1 MRVIGRLLVALA
13 IAFPL
18 IVVVAGVA
26 DGATGPLIV
35 DCATWKDAVVISPGV
50 GNTPANQTATAHGKV
65 LSCNKS
71 AGAVFSASLS
81 MTQATCANL
90 AMSGSA
96 TFDWV
101 DGGHS
106 TISLVL
112 QPQPL
117 EPNKARVS
125 GEVTSGRFQGLFVR
139 SELRFSQVFKGTG
152 AHCSP
157 TNLLRRIEF
166 INSRSFQL
174 LTPKTTTT
182 TQPPGT
188 LPSTTHG
195 TTPRTPPTTVP
206 VTNFGGPTTAPPPA
220 TVVFQGPPNNGG
232 GVVAQPFP
240 RGTLAF
246 TGSGSGLAATVGFE
260 ALLIGAALACLDP
273 ERRRRRWAQLAYRR
287 GPKSF
292 LQVTL
297 PPMR

>member
-26 DGATGPLIV
+26 NGATGPLIV

-65 LSCNKS
+65 LACNKS
-71 AGAVFSASLS
+71 AGALFSASLS
-81 MTQATCANL
+81 MPQATCANL

-96 TFDWV
+96 NFDWV

-106 TISLVL
+106 TMSLVL
-112 QPQPL
+112 QPQAL

-125 GEVTSGRFQGLFVR
+125 GLVTSGRFQGLGVR
-139 SELRFSQVFKGTG
+139 SELRFTQVFTGTG

-174 LTPKTTTT
+174 LTLKPTTT

-220 TVVFQGPPNNGG
+220 TVVFQGPPGKGG
-232 GVVAQPFP
+232 GVAQQFP
-240 RGTLAF
+240 QGTLAF
-246 TGSGSGLAATVGFE
+246 TGSSSGVAATVGFE

-273 ERRRRRWAQLAYRR
+273 KRRGRRWAQLAYRR